1 MKKKCWIAGLLA
13 IAVLV
18 GCSRDDLNGGHNG
31 HDRDALVYMNVAV
44 QLPGGSG
51 ASVCSGTDSG
61 ADDDYVTSDSGQEI
75 GKDYEN
81 KVTNILLVLADRNNK
96 FIAYGEQDS
105 YQEIK
110 SGKVSTTQ
118 KIDKSTLSDFYNGR
132 TLTEAERS
140 VLVYTFCNPTADLKS
155 KIVNAGADE
164 VSKNNWYNAVCQIS
178 ETADGT
184 VENGAIWGGAD
195 HQQGFLMATASA
207 TRALKTIPATFEDW
221 NSYTSV
227 DKAFNLS
234 GINNANSDK
243 EIDNRGDIP
252 VERVVARFDFKD
264 GSGNN
269 NTYDVIKSGDEGG
282 GATVMQIQL
291 QKMALVNMSK
301 VFYYLRRVSDDG
313 LNDNAVICGT
323 EISEN
328 YVVDADAADK
338 QSDAIISTNAYDKYF
353 NFCLGHVNSQGEWG
367 IDAIARNQWY
377 TSDINAV
384 LRQGSD
390 DNDNDWNTDQ
400 AHGNYKIW
408 RYVTENTIPGI
419 VQKNGVTTGIVF
431 KGKMIATADASGSLA
446 DALNQVTGSAD
457 DAILYAYSNNLY
469 VTWVE
474 VRTAALQAGVD
485 SEFYRS
491 VFGNPGNVPEA
502 GDSPVYSDDDN
513 SADFKWNAWRNE
525 SIEDDEALSAFRRA
539 ATTAKFTIYQSSVD
553 EDYGAGYYC
562 YYFYWNRHNDN
573 DNDGVMAPME
583 FAVVRNNVY
592 KLAVTKIDR
601 LGHPRITENDPDP
614 VDPDEP
620 DEKGDL
626 YLSMSVE
633 VLPWVVRENNIDF

>member
-1 MKKKCWIAGLLA
+1 M
-13 IAVLV
+13 
-18 GCSRDDLNGGHNG
+18 
-31 HDRDALVYMNVAV
+31 
-44 QLPGGSG
+44 
-51 ASVCSGTDSG
+51 
-61 ADDDYVTSDSGQEI
+61 
-75 GKDYEN
+75 
-81 KVTNILLVLADRNNK
+81 
-96 FIAYGEQDS
+96 
-105 YQEIK
+105 
-110 SGKVSTTQ
+110 
-118 KIDKSTLSDFYNGR
+118 
-132 TLTEAERS
+132 
-140 VLVYTFCNPTADLKS
+140 
-155 KIVNAGADE
+155 
-164 VSKNNWYNAVCQIS
+164 S

-207 TRALKTIPATFEDW
+207 TRSLKTIPATFDDW

-234 GINNANSDK
+234 GVNNANSDK

-264 GSGNN
+264 GSGND

-282 GATVMQIQL
+282 ATVMQVQL

-301 VFYYLRRVSDDG
+301 EFYYLRRVSDDG

-323 EISEN
+323 ETSEN
-328 YVVDADAADK
+328 YVVDTDAADK
-338 QSDAIISTNAYDKYF
+338 QSDVIISTNTYDKYF
-353 NFCLGHVNSQGEWG
+353 NFCLGHVNSQGEWA
-367 IDAIARNQWY
+367 IDVTARNQWY
-377 TSDINAV
+377 TSDIKKV
-384 LRQGSD
+384 LQGDD
-390 DNDNDWNTDQ
+390 DNDNDWNAGQT
-400 AHGNYKIW
+400 HGDYKIW

-419 VQKNGVTTGIVF
+419 AQKNGVTTGIVF
-431 KGKMIATADASGSLA
+431 KGKMIAADGAEGSLA
-446 DALNQVTGSAD
+446 AALNGATGDAD

-474 VRTAALQAGVD
+474 VRIAALQAGVD
-485 SEFYRS
+485 SEFYKS
-491 VFGNPGNVPEA
+491 VFGSPSNVPVA
-502 GDSPVYSDDDN
+502 GDSPVYSDDVN
-513 SADFKWNAWRNE
+513 SADFKWDAWHNGDIENNE
-525 SIEDDEALSAFRRA
+525 VLSEFKKA
-539 ATTAKFTIYQSSVD
+539 ATTAKFTMYQSSVD
-553 EDYGAGYYC
+553 EVYGAGYYC

-614 VDPDEP
+614 VDPEEP